1 MPRRRRIV
9 DVVNTLSMTERETIL
24 SLLRLGWS
32 ERRVA
37 REGGHHRATIRRIR
51 REAGL
56 DPKCTTGRKV
66 ATDPKCTTAPNVPTD
81 PVKSR
86 SACERHRVFIAGEVA
101 KGRNAMAIYQD
112 LVEHHG
118 YDGAY
123 NAVKRFVRKLQP
135 QVPKISC
142 RFETLPGQE
151 AQVDYGEG
159 ARTRDPK
166 TGKYRKPRL
175 FVMTLSYSRH
185 AFRKVVWK
193 SSKQTW
199 CELHEEAFAY
209 FGGVPTTIRLDNLKE
224 GVLDPDVYDA
234 ELNPLYAAMLKHY
247 GVVAL
252 PCRPYAPDLKGKVES
267 AVGHTQSTALKGR
280 TFESIEAQNAHLL
293 HWNER
298 WAATRIHGTTKRQV
312 QLMFEEER
320 SALSALPAT
329 RFDYFRDAERRV
341 HFDGHIEV
349 DGAYYSVPPRYAG
362 TKVVVHIGRLWL
374 RILDSRTQQLIREHA
389 ITGKGQRRT
398 VDADLPK
405 QTPPQVENLVA
416 RIAQLGDACGVF
428 ARAVE
433 NERGAL
439 ALRTLFGL
447 LDLIR
452 RHGNDAVEQACTL
465 AVSAGIWR
473 LRFLRTVLAQQS
485 PTALTASHRIIPA
498 IDTYAK
504 HFATRTQGELCF
516 DN

>member
-9 DVVNTLSMTERETIL
+9 DVVNKLSMTEHDTIVG
-24 SLLRLGWS
+24 LLRLGWS
-32 ERRVA
+32 ERRIA
-37 REGGHHRATIRRIR
+37 REGGHHRATVRRIR
-51 REAGL
+51 RQAGL
-56 DPKCTTGRKV
+56 APKCTTAPEV
-66 ATDPKCTTAPNVPTD
+66 ATDPKCTRAAKVPAD
-81 PVKSR
+81 SSKSR
-86 SACERHRVFIAGEVA
+86 SVCEPHRTFIEAEVA

-112 LVEHHG
+112 LAEHHG

-123 NAVKRFVRKLQP
+123 NAVKRFVHKLQP
-135 QVPKISC
+135 ATPKISC

-175 FVMTLSYSRH
+175 FVMTLGYSRH

-209 FGGVPTTIRLDNLKE
+209 FDGVPATIRLDNLKE
-224 GVLDPDVYDA
+224 GVRDPDVYDP
-234 ELNPLYAAMLKHY
+234 ELNALYAAMLDHY

-267 AVGHTQSTALKGR
+267 AVGHTQSTALKGH
-280 TFESIEAQNAHLL
+280 TFETIEAQNAHLL

-298 WAATRIHGTTKRQV
+298 WAFTRIHGTTKRQV
-312 QLMFEEER
+312 REMFAEER
-320 SALSALPAT
+320 PALQTLPPT
-329 RFDYFRDAERRV
+329 RFEYFRDGERRV

-362 TKVVVHIGRLWL
+362 TKVIVHLGRLWL
-374 RILDSRTQQLIREHA
+374 RILDSQTQQLIREHV

-398 VDADLPK
+398 VAEDLPK
-405 QTPPQVENLVA
+405 QTPPQVEKLVA
-416 RIAQLGDACGVF
+416 RIAQVGTACGVF

-447 LDLIR
+447 LDLVR
-452 RHGNDAVEQACTL
+452 RHGSDAVEQACML

-473 LRFLRTVLAQQS
+473 LRFLRAVLAQQS
-485 PTALTASHRIIPA
+485 SVPLTASHRIIPA

>member
-1 MPRRRRIV
+1 MNV
-9 DVVNTLSMTERETIL
+9 LDVTEKETIVG
-24 SLLRLGWS
+24 LLRLGWS
-32 ERRVA
+32 ARQIERETGHRHETVA
-37 REGGHHRATIRRIR
+37 RYG

-56 DPKCTTGRKV
+56 LPPKSRTSGK
-66 ATDPKCTTAPNVPTD
+66 VPTD
-81 PVKSR
+81 PNCTTPGEVPTDAKSR
-86 SACERHRVFIAGEVA
+86 SRCETHRTFITAEFA

-118 YDGAY
+118 YAGAY
-123 NAVKRFVRKLQP
+123 DAVKRFVRKLEPP
-135 QVPKISC
+135 QQKISC

-166 TGKYRKPRL
+166 TGKYKKPRL
-175 FVMTLSYSRH
+175 FVMTLGYSRH

-209 FGGVPTTIRLDNLKE
+209 FGGVPATIRLDNLKE
-224 GVLDPDVYDA
+224 GVLEPDLYDSQ
-234 ELNPLYAAMLKHY
+234 LNPLYAAMLKHY
-247 GVVAL
+247 GVVSL

-267 AVGHTQSTALKGR
+267 AVGRTQSTALKGR
-280 TFESIEAQNAHLL
+280 TFESIEQQNAFLL

-312 QLMFEEER
+312 REMFEEER
-320 SALSALPAT
+320 SALAALPPT
-329 RFDYFRDAERRV
+329 RFEYFRDGERRV

-362 TKVVVHIGRLWL
+362 CKVVVHIGTLWL
-374 RILDSRTQQLIREHA
+374 RIIDSQTQQLVREHA
-389 ITGKGQRRT
+389 ITKKGHRRT
-398 VDADLPK
+398 VAADLPK
-405 QTPPQVENLVA
+405 QTPPQVENLVE
-416 RIAQLGDACGVF
+416 RIAQMGTACGVF
-428 ARAVE
+428 ARAIE
-433 NERGAL
+433 NEHGAL
-439 ALRTLFGL
+439 AARTLFGL

-452 RHGNDAVEQACTL
+452 RHGIEAVERACAL
-465 AVSAGIWR
+465 AVPAGIWR
-473 LRFLRTVLAQQS
+473 LRFLRALLAQQS
-485 PTALTASHRIIPA
+485 PASLTSTHRIIPA